1 MTKRNRTKRYN
12 KGFSE
17 TGASRTR
24 KSLKSFNPQSGS
36 PNEDIIYNLYEL
48 RTRART
54 LTMAG
59 GLPLSALKTNRTN
72 VIGCGLVLKSHID
85 REVLGMTEEEAIAWQ
100 NNTEREFAL
109 WAENK
114 NHCDALG
121 LNDYYKLQQLAFYS
135 ALLSGDCATVI
146 QRDEKSVTKMLPYS
160 LRLNIIESDRI
171 STPNSFVVSG
181 ILRNTEGVNSSNGY
195 KIHDGVEVDK
205 QGKVVAYHISNNYPG
220 EITDETTVW
229 TRVSA
234 FGKETGLPN
243 IIFNMQDIE
252 RPGQYRGLPLIAPVI
267 ESILQIRRYTDSEL
281 MAAVVESLF
290 TAFIKT
296 EARTDEIPFNE
307 VDQGEQTIQTNE
319 NEYEMGPGNAI
330 IMKPGEDV
338 TFADPKRPAGG
349 FPAFVEA
356 VAVQIGASLEIPKE
370 MLLKQFNSSYSA
382 SRAALLEFWKLVKMR
397 REWFV
402 SDWCRPIYEVWMYE
416 AVARGRIK
424 APGFFNDPIIRMAWL
439 GSDFIGPA
447 QGMLDPTKEITAEE
461 MMCENGFS
469 TRSDSAIK
477 LNGSEFIKNVAS
489 LGYENQILAQA
500 NSSQRTADLK
510 NEYINASVGG
520 QSET

>member
-72 VIGCGLVLKSHID
+72 VIGCGLVLKSHVD
-85 REVLGMTEEEAIAWQ
+85 REVLGMSEEEAIAWQ

-146 QRDEKSVTKMLPYS
+146 QRDEKAVTKMLPYS

-205 QGKVVAYHISNNYPG
+205 QGKVI
-220 EITDETTVW
+220 
-229 TRVSA
+229 
-234 FGKETGLPN
+234 
-243 IIFNMQDIE
+243 
-252 RPGQYRGLPLIAPVI
+252 
-267 ESILQIRRYTDSEL
+267 
-281 MAAVVESLF
+281 
-290 TAFIKT
+290 
-296 EARTDEIPFNE
+296 
-307 VDQGEQTIQTNE
+307 
-319 NEYEMGPGNAI
+319 
-330 IMKPGEDV
+330 
-338 TFADPKRPAGG
+338 
-349 FPAFVEA
+349 
-356 VAVQIGASLEIPKE
+356 
-370 MLLKQFNSSYSA
+370 
-382 SRAALLEFWKLVKMR
+382 
-397 REWFV
+397 
-402 SDWCRPIYEVWMYE
+402 
-416 AVARGRIK
+416 
-424 APGFFNDPIIRMAWL
+424 
-439 GSDFIGPA
+439 
-447 QGMLDPTKEITAEE
+447 
-461 MMCENGFS
+461 
-469 TRSDSAIK
+469 
-477 LNGSEFIKNVAS
+477 
-489 LGYENQILAQA
+489 
-500 NSSQRTADLK
+500 
-510 NEYINASVGG
+510 
-520 QSET
+520 